1 VGRVI
6 IVTLLWSEV
15 MTRYTTPDTMLR
27 VRRRK

>member
-15 MTRYTTPDTMLR
+15 MTRYTTPATT
-27 VRRRK
+27 VRDRRQK